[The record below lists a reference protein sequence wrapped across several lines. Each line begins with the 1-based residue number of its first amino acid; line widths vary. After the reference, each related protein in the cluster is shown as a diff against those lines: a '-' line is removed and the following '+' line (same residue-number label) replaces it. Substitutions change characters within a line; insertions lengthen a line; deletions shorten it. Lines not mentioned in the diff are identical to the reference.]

1 MNDKPHKNLI
11 AWQRSM
17 DLVVGV
23 YEITK
28 RFPKEEIYGLSS
40 QLRRAAV
47 SVPSNPCEI
56 TYVLRLRSEEEEGR
70 ELLRGLYGQFEETP
84 WWALQWK
91 RSINSLSTTSRNG
104 LL

>member
-28 RFPKEEIYGLSS
+28 RFPEEEMYGLSS

-47 SVPSNPCEI
+47 SVPSNP
-56 TYVLRLRSEEEEGR
+56 V
-70 ELLRGLYGQFEETP
+70 
-84 WWALQWK
+84 K
-91 RSINSLSTTSRNG
+91 
-104 LL
+104 